1 MAVCGNDLAREL
13 VPCHR
18 SARMRFAALSTFA
31 STKFNPHKGRM
42 FFQTAAHDF
51 DRYVAGHVA
60 RQGRL
65 IRAGV
70 PNSTVTHSSDFRT
83 AIG

>member
-1 MAVCGNDLAREL
+1 MAICGNDLAKEL
-13 VPCHR
+13 VQYR
-18 SARMRFAALSTFA
+18 TSARMRRMAPAALA
-31 STKFNPHKGRM
+31 STKYSPTERRM
-42 FFQTAAHDF
+42 LFETAAHDF

-60 RQGRL
+60 RQSRL

>member
-1 MAVCGNDLAREL
+1 MAICGNDLAKEL
-13 VPCHR
+13 IQYR
-18 SARMRFAALSTFA
+18 TSARMLRMALSTFA

-42 FFQTAAHDF
+42 LFETAARDF

-60 RQGRL
+60 RQSRL

-70 PNSTVTHSSDFRT
+70 PNSKVTHSSDFRT

>member
-1 MAVCGNDLAREL
+1 MAICGNDLAKAL
-13 VPCHR
+13 VRCHR
-18 SARMRFAALSTFA
+18 NARMRFAALSTFA

-60 RQGRL
+60 RQSRL

-70 PNSTVTHSSDFRT
+70 PNSTVTQSSGFWT